1 MRVRLTAFRPADFDL
16 QLKGW
21 RPFAVLFGLLLPLCL
36 QACTQTAAILEADR
50 KPTAM
55 VRTLKVRSLSSQAIN
70 LIIDVQVDNPF
81 SVPLPVE
88 HAQYTLRSGDQT
100 LFEGDS
106 AVDLA
111 IPPGRSRLVPIKLAL
126 PVEQVLASLPAASAG
141 SVVPYVAS
149 LSITVRTPSDPVE
162 ITLQQA
168 GALPIPALPQ
178 VELVQVD
185 WQKLTLTDASAVLR
199 LRVKSMNK
207 FDLQLSQ
214 FSYTLV
220 LAGWEVAHGKLSQN
234 IIFSAEKSEESVE
247 IAVPVSFS
255 PLAAGSAFHQAMHDP
270 LAPYRITGL
279 IEARTS
285 FGAMKLPF
293 DRQGQANLRQAA
305 TLLRELAPQ
314 GESQ

>member
-1 MRVRLTAFRPADFDL
+1 MPARFTTPSL
-16 QLKGW
+16 GASSLRRSSARW
-21 RPFAVLFGLLLPLCL
+21 FTLLFFLLALLCL

-55 VRTLKVRSLSSQAIN
+55 VRTLKVRSLSSQSIN

-88 HAQYTLRSGDQT
+88 HARYALKSSDQT

-106 AVDLA
+106 EVDLA

-149 LSITVRTPSDPVE
+149 LSITVRTPSDPVD

-168 GALPIPALPQ
+168 GNLPIPALPQ

-185 WQKLTLTDASAVLR
+185 WQKLTLTEASAVLR

-220 LAGWEVAHGKLSQN
+220 LAGWEVAHGKLAQN
-234 IIFSAEKSEESVE
+234 IAFSAEKSEEPIE

-270 LAPYRITGL
+270 LAPYRISGL
-279 IEARTS
+279 IEAKTS
-285 FGAMKLPF
+285 FGSLKLPF

-305 TLLRELAPQ
+305 TILRDFSPQ
-314 GESQ
+314 GQ